1 MESNYKFKK
10 IDIKNCISITIKIE
24 DFDFDTIL
32 IDKKS
37 HENALVY
44 NMSYNILIG
53 VKPMRIKF
61 DKVNGFIRFYDGT
74 R

>member
-1 MESNYKFKK
+1 MILK
-10 IDIKNCISITIKIE
+10 IAHVIISITIKIE

>member
-1 MESNYKFKK
+1 MILK
-10 IDIKNCISITIKIE
+10 IAHVIISITIKIE
-24 DFDFDTIL
+24 DFNFDTIL

-37 HENALVY
+37 HENVLVY